1 MRILIANHVDASLLL
16 QADQRAFVQRIF
28 WFVRNHDLVIL
39 PAPVDADFLAYVT
52 DLTGVDARTLKIHI
66 TGPGRFNHRLFDP
79 DTLTDEALLSA
90 VATDALAVTEIFAL
104 WPSAQ
109 VAEFAALLGLSNALP
124 GAAFFAQ
131 QGDELANNKGNFR
144 AFAAAIGVP
153 ITDGAVCR
161 TKEHAQSTLQRLLDK
176 GAVMVKQVHNHA
188 GNGNELVFI
197 DDHVAGHAGT
207 IGTRKLHSPAEAQ
220 EYLDERW
227 DWASVN
233 NSFPV
238 VIERFQPGS
247 RTIYAEFQATDDGV
261 SFSATGSLG
270 YTSGRLV
277 EETIPLRDVDTG
289 VLAHLV
295 HHGSRLAA
303 LYQSFGYRGC
313 LSADAL
319 VDDAGNLV
327 FTEMNARVGASLHLY
342 ERIGYQIVDVWRR
355 PERSVVQYVT
365 GTQWKIPS
373 MTAFLNASKEMGLAY
388 DPATRKGVLVTMP
401 MAGKANRGGFL
412 FCVSYEEESE
422 ARVAYKRLGE
432 RFA

>member
-28 WFVRNHDLVIL
+28 WFVRDHDLVVL
-39 PAPVDADFLAYVT
+39 PAPLDEDFLTYVT
-52 DLTGVDARTLKIHI
+52 NLTGVDARTLKVHV
-66 TGPGRFNHRLFDP
+66 TAAGSFEHRLFDP
-79 DTLTDEALLSA
+79 DTLSDEALLSA
-90 VATDALAVTEIFAL
+90 VAADAAGVTEIFSL

-109 VAEFAALLGLSNALP
+109 VAEFAARLGLSHALP

-153 ITDGAVCR
+153 TAEGAVCR
-161 TKEHAQSTLQRLLDK
+161 TREHAESTLRRLLDTS
-176 GAVMVKQVHNHA
+176 AVMVKQAHNHA
-188 GNGNELVFI
+188 GNGNELVVL
-197 DDHVAGHAGT
+197 DDDVIGHAGT
-207 IGTRKLHSPAEAQ
+207 IGIKRLQTSADARK
-220 EYLDERW
+220 YLDERW

-233 NSFPV
+233 SCFPV
-238 VIERFQPGS
+238 VIERFQPSS
-247 RTIYAEFQATDDGV
+247 RTIYAEFRATDTGV
-261 SFSATGSLG
+261 FFSATGLLG
-270 YTSGRLV
+270 YTNGRLV
-277 EETIPLRDVDTG
+277 EETIPLRGVNADVH
-289 VLAHLV
+289 ARLV
-295 HHGSRLAA
+295 HHGSRLAH

-319 VDDAGNLV
+319 VDVAGNLV

-342 ERIGYQIVDVWRR
+342 ECIGYQIVDVWRR

-365 GTQWKIPS
+365 GKQWRIPS
-373 MTAFLNASKEMGLAY
+373 LTAFLDATKEMGLAY
-388 DPATRKGVLVTMP
+388 DPATRKGVIATMP
-401 MAGKANRGGFL
+401 MAGTANRGGFL

-422 ARVAYKRLGE
+422 AKSAYEFLEE